1 MAAQRPARPPAQ
13 PPAGMRVGQ
22 APRPRTPGPRPPRRP
37 VPPGPVG
44 GDTLRTMEDLPP
56 MPRRPQ
62 PRGRRLRPV
71 PPIPDPSPLLPQ
83 PPNDEEKYS
92 YVARHLWVMN
102 VGSLVSF
109 IFLAITAVKFVSIS
123 ALWLAAPFLFFTVLN
138 YVLSLRID
146 LFSKNFDLKHH
157 KKIVDNWKPDVYP
170 SVDVFLPVCG
180 EPIEV
185 IHNTWTAVR
194 RVVEHYPGKV
204 VPYVLDDGASPEL
217 AAMAADFGF
226 RYGSRPNQGWYKK
239 AGNLQFGFHSS
250 DGDFILLLDA
260 DFAPRHDILDEVLP
274 VMYDEPDV
282 GIVQTPQF
290 FRVLDHQ
297 TWVERGAGASQELFY
312 RSVQVSRQRRNG
324 SICVGSC
331 AVYRRAALND
341 NNGTTLI
348 EHSEDIHT
356 GYDLQVLGWGTK
368 YVPIALSAGV
378 CPDNPGAFHNQQ
390 YRWCM
395 GSFSLLGAKKFWK
408 APLPVSTKISFS
420 AGMLYYLHTALF
432 TFVAPILPI
441 MMLIGAPDLMN
452 LKHMVWLLPSLIYAT
467 IIFPAWHRAPFR
479 LEAWAVGMMQGWA
492 HVFALWDMV
501 RGREMGWKPSGS
513 SGVKKNKMRRV
524 IIAYAVWSGGCS
536 IIWVGLSCWRMA
548 TMYPPDVA
556 MALSTA
562 LFYAVVVG
570 RVLVEPREFLKA
582 DED

>member
-1 MAAQRPARPPAQ
+1 
-13 PPAGMRVGQ
+13 
-22 APRPRTPGPRPPRRP
+22 PRQPRRP

-92 YVARHLWVMN
+92 YVNRHTWFLNLCMLVCMI
-102 VGSLVSF
+102 SLV
-109 IFLAITAVKFVSIS
+109 ITGLKFLTIGM
-123 ALWLAAPFLFFTVLN
+123 LWLAVPMLFFTILN
-138 YVLSLRID
+138 SLLTLRLD
-146 LFSKNFDLKHH
+146 LFSKDYDLKHH
-157 KKIVDNWKPDVYP
+157 KQVVENWQPRRYP

-185 IHNTWTAVR
+185 VHNTWTAVR
-194 RVVEHYPGKV
+194 KVVEHYPGKV

-260 DFAPRHDILDEVLP
+260 DFAPRHDILNEVLP
-274 VMYDEPDV
+274 LMDDEPDV

-297 TWVERGAGASQELFY
+297 TWVERGAGVTQEFFY
-312 RSVQVSRQRRNG
+312 RSVQVSRQIRNG

-331 AVYRRAALND
+331 AVYRRSALD
-341 NNGTTLI
+341 ENNGTTLI

-356 GYDLQVLGWGTK
+356 GFDLLGLGWKTK
-368 YVPIALSAGV
+368 YLPIALSAGV
-378 CPDNPGAFHNQQ
+378 CPDNVGAFHNQQ

-395 GSFSLLGAKKFWK
+395 GSFSLLGAKKFWQSS
-408 APLPVSTKISFS
+408 LPFSTKLSFAS
-420 AGMLYYLHTALF
+420 GMVYYLHTALF
-432 TFVAPILPI
+432 IFVAPLMTIL
-441 MMLIGAPDLMN
+441 MLIVAPELLN
-452 LKHMVWLLPSLIYAT
+452 IGYLPWLLPSLIYST
-467 IIFPAWHRAPFR
+467 IIFPLWHRATFR
-479 LEAWAVGMMQGWA
+479 LEAFSAALMQGWA
-492 HVFALWDMV
+492 HVFAIWDMV

-524 IIAYAVWSGGCS
+524 VGAYFVWGGGCAV
-536 IIWVGLSCWRMA
+536 IWLGLAGWRMA

-556 MALSTA
+556 IALAGA
-562 LFYAVVVG
+562 LFYALVLG
-570 RVLVEPREFLKA
+570 RVLVEPREFLVE
-582 DED
+582 ED